1 MSKVVGQIKYTV
13 EDEVTQQI
21 VDDIC
26 CAAFEGGINYWCTEM
41 IKVDE
46 FPEGA
51 THASDVISRG
61 GSIEI
66 FDGEEERWHKL
77 TLSSFLKGL
86 KEELMDRRITL
97 QDFYD
102 NHDASDADNVIQRA
116 LFGEVIYG

>member
-26 CAAFEGGINYWCTEM
+26 CAALEGGINYWCS
-41 IKVDE
+41 KVE
-46 FPEGA
+46 VPAYVGNAAF
-51 THASDVISRG
+51 ASDVISRG
-61 GSIEI
+61 GMVIIHDAEQNAS
-66 FDGEEERWHKL
+66 FAL
-77 TLSSFLKGL
+77 TLHTFLIGL
-86 KEELMDRRITL
+86 RDELTDRRITL

-116 LFGEVIYG
+116 LFGEILYG